1 LIGSDSPFA
10 IWAMRLG
17 VAANLD
23 NFGRHIIDPHP
34 LKPVKVTNFRTEDM
48 NDHII
53 GIKQNPIGLSQTFK
67 AKNIDLFLL

>member
-1 LIGSDSPFA
+1 
-10 IWAMRLG
+10 
-17 VAANLD
+17 
-23 NFGRHIIDPHP
+23 
-34 LKPVKVTNFRTEDM
+34 M

>member
-1 LIGSDSPFA
+1 
-10 IWAMRLG
+10 MRLG

-34 LKPVKVTNFRTEDM
+34 LKPVKVTDFGTEDM

-53 GIKQNPIGLSQTFK
+53 GIKQHPIGLSQTLK
-67 AKNIDLFLL
+67 AKNIYLFLL